1 MMSAMP
7 THRHQQ
13 FIARAYELARSAV
26 AHGNHPFGALLVRDD
41 AVLAESENEVVTTRD
56 VTRHAETSLAAKVSA
71 ELNPETLAASTL
83 VTSTEPCIM
92 CCGAI
97 HWAGIGHI
105 VFGVRGKEM
114 VASFDGTYQ
123 GIPSRDVFARIN
135 PRVEIE
141 GPVMEDEGLQIHRD
155 FWPDFLR
162 SL

>member
-1 MMSAMP
+1 MP
-7 THRHQQ
+7 RRGHQHQQ
-13 FIARAYELARSAV
+13 LIARAYELARSAV
-26 AHGNHPFGALLVRDD
+26 ARGNHPFGALLVRDG
-41 AVLAESENEVVTTRD
+41 AILAEAENEVVTTRD
-56 VTRHAETSLAAKVSA
+56 VTRHAETNLVAKVSA
-71 ELNPETLAASTL
+71 ELDRETLAASSL

-97 HWAGIGHI
+97 HWAGIGSI
-105 VFGVRGKEM
+105 IFGVRGREM

-123 GIPSRDVFARIN
+123 GIPSRDVFDRIN